1 MSFHAKVGLSEYLQ
15 VGMETKFEKQAHLT
29 DSLSTIP
36 ELVHFRSVL
45 DP

>member
-15 VGMETKFEKQAHLT
+15 VEMEAKFGKQAHLT
-29 DSLSTIP
+29 DSLSRIP
-36 ELVHFRSVL
+36 ELVDFRSVP